1 MRRHFS
7 VPLTGLAALTA
18 GLLLDWPAA
27 QASTIERKL
36 EFKPGTAQLRTKL
49 WPRADADLRALINDD
64 FEFALADLDDDGPNE
79 SIVTSAGSCPR
90 VGCPVQVVTLKQGRL
105 LTLLSAGPPAG
116 LATTRQ
122 K

>member
-27 QASTIERKL
+27 QASIIERKL

-49 WPRADADLRALINDD
+49 
-64 FEFALADLDDDGPNE
+64 
-79 SIVTSAGSCPR
+79 
-90 VGCPVQVVTLKQGRL
+90 
-105 LTLLSAGPPAG
+105 
-116 LATTRQ
+116 
-122 K
+122 